1 MIDISIIMPV
11 YNTELYLAQSI
22 ESVINQTNVSLELI
36 CIDDGSEDDSLN
48 ILRKY
53 ENLYPQIRVVVQ
65 PHSGLSIARN
75 TGIHLAKGRYI
86 YFMDSDDYL
95 EDKAISYM
103 VEMCDKNSLDV
114 LFMSFRN
121 VCEDISLNEKYAT
134 MLSGKKRK
142 HSFIEPID
150 GQSLFCRLMEV
161 QEYYCMVWC
170 YCCSSSFLRS
180 SNILFPKNIYYEDQ
194 SFTYSVLFYA
204 MRASCVDRI
213 IYNKRIRDGSI
224 CVDNDLQE
232 YEKGYLYNISFFEKM
247 IEKIE
252 QTNSPYYDF
261 SQRLLMETKEKLSRK
276 MRGQQSEFDRKIV
289 DDQ

>member
-121 VCEDISLNEKYAT
+121 VCEDISLNENMQLCYQEKKENT
-134 MLSGKKRK
+134 HLSN
-142 HSFIEPID
+142 
-150 GQSLFCRLMEV
+150 QLMD
-161 QEYYCMVWC
+161 
-170 YCCSSSFLRS
+170 
-180 SNILFPKNIYYEDQ
+180 NH
-194 SFTYSVLFYA
+194 YSVA
-204 MRASCVDRI
+204 
-213 IYNKRIRDGSI
+213 
-224 CVDNDLQE
+224 
-232 YEKGYLYNISFFEKM
+232 
-247 IEKIE
+247 
-252 QTNSPYYDF
+252 
-261 SQRLLMETKEKLSRK
+261 
-276 MRGQQSEFDRKIV
+276 
-289 DDQ
+289 